1 MKKPSLVSL
10 ILSILLIVL
19 GLYQIF
25 FIIAPVNPKVS
36 GMAIAL
42 YGFSGIV
49 WHLEKQNMLKNK
61 NK

>member
-1 MKKPSLVSL
+1 MKKLDL
-10 ILSILLIVL
+10 ILSILLVVL

-25 FIIAPVNPKVS
+25 FITTPVNPKVS

-49 WHLEKQNMLKNK
+49 WHLEKQNMLKK